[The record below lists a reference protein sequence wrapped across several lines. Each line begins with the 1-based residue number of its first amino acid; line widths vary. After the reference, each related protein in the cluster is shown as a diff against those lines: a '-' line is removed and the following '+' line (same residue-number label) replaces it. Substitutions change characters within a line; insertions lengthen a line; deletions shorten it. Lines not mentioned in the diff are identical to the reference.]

1 MNKTSENDQ
10 RVIFTDEEKDI
21 LQEIMNIAFG
31 NATADLAEL
40 IDIQVILSVPDVQV
54 LNFEALPD
62 YLGGMIPRGQK
73 NSVAGQNF
81 WGEFNGSGLLFLPSG
96 TERSLSRFL
105 NVSHLDTPTMD
116 EGYSRSPKDDDTI
129 KSGLLLEI
137 SNILIGACV
146 GKISDLL
153 NTLVSYTPPEVLS
166 MEKTD
171 YNFLLQHFETEE
183 TAIVMKTVFQFDKQ
197 NVNGLLLIMTNRGS
211 LGWLR
216 NALVTFMEQYE

>member
-1 MNKTSENDQ
+1 MNSISGDDQ
-10 RVIFTDEEKDI
+10 QVIFTDEEKDI

-40 IDIQVILSVPDVQV
+40 VDIQVILSVPDVQV
-54 LNFEALPD
+54 LNFEALPG
-62 YLGGMIPRGQK
+62 YLSEIIPEEQK

-96 TERSLSRFL
+96 TERTLSRFL
-105 NVSHLDTPTMD
+105 NPSHL
-116 EGYSRSPKDDDTI
+116 ENLEEEWSGSPKDDTI

-166 MEKTD
+166 LEKTD
-171 YNFLLQHFETEE
+171 YTFLLRHFETEE
-183 TAIVMKTVFQFDKQ
+183 TAIVMKTLFQFDKQ

-211 LGWLR
+211 LSWLR
-216 NALVTFMEQYE
+216 NALLTFMQQYED